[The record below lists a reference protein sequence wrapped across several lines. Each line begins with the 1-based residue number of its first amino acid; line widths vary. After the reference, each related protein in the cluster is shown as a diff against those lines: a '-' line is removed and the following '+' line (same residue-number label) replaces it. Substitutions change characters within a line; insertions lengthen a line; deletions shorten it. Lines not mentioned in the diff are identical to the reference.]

1 MNHVAYHACFAE
13 EERRARN
20 AKRRKLEN
28 EARNNRPLQG
38 HDFGAMTAVPVQ
50 SYNNQGMSNSAVV
63 ENRAALRTEN
73 QSAAASLK
81 AELMGSSDAQ
91 VPSMND
97 APHGVK
103 RKAEEELAPETGE
116 DDDDDEEEDE
126 GPATAEDIDLEAA
139 GRAILEKAAADKK
152 AAETAARER
161 EPDDAVR

>member
-1 MNHVAYHACFAE
+1 
-13 EERRARN
+13 
-20 AKRRKLEN
+20 
-28 EARNNRPLQG
+28 
-38 HDFGAMTAVPVQ
+38 MTAVPVQ

-103 RKAEEELAPETGE
+103 RKAEEQLAPET
-116 DDDDDEEEDE
+116 EEEEEEEE
-126 GPATAEDIDLEAA
+126 GPATAEEQDLEAA

>member
-1 MNHVAYHACFAE
+1 MFADNACLFAE

-73 QSAAASLK
+73 QNAAASLK

-97 APHGVK
+97 DAPHGVK

-116 DDDDDEEEDE
+116 EEEEEEEDE

-139 GRAILEKAAADKK
+139 GRAILEKAKADKK
-152 AAETAARER
+152 AAEDAARQR